1 MTAHNVIALIK
12 GFVGMDVHVLI
23 WIENSQVPLTTL
35 PGSILTFYVGVE
47 LGIAFSIE
55 FNFYGF
61 FFFSN
66 VFPLRY
72 TRQRIEIILFKKI
85 VDLVPL

>member
-55 FNFYGF
+55 FNFISF
-61 FFFSN
+61 VVLN
-66 VFPLRY
+66 LHVFL
-72 TRQRIEIILFKKI
+72 
-85 VDLVPL
+85 